1 MAEPTNGSLQNGL
14 RQKRELFSLDQPCPR
29 SPKAH
34 GQATPTQ
41 LARPTGSH
49 PSTKPSPG
57 SRDLPTFGIKV
68 LLDYRGERVCNRSD
82 VQKPQ
87 AIEPHLSDAGAPRNH
102 QLLQCRRDAFSGT
115 LSRFPWKSPR
125 QL

>member
-1 MAEPTNGSLQNGL
+1 MAEPTDGSLQNGL
-14 RQKRELFSLDQPCPR
+14 RQKRELLSMDQPCPG
-29 SPKAH
+29 SSTAH
-34 GQATPTQ
+34 GQATPSQ

-49 PSTKPSPG
+49 PSTKPSLG

-68 LLDYRGERVCNRSD
+68 LLDHRGERICNRSD
-82 VQKPQ
+82 VQESQ
-87 AIEPHLSDAGAPRNH
+87 AIEPHLSDAGASRNH

-115 LSRFPWKSPR
+115 LGGFPWKSPW